1 MTLNSAELQFW
12 EIKQLYVSRH
22 NTWFWKEKKVSLLK
36 SLKLHSLEIKSLLQK
51 QELFSSVDYK
61 YNSVFLDRN
70 SEIQNTILS
79 KQILVHLTFL
89 NSTTTSFLCLL
100 IVWKES
106 KPEVC
111 YVLNLFQVIKILHNY
126 FQEMHFEQYLY
137 TRFHFHY
144 RSSNQTGSWNN
155 YSCLHYCTIKQSL
168 LGLCWKKKR
177 ILNGRINNCL
187 KGQCWKEL

>member
-1 MTLNSAELQFW
+1 MKGKKGKPFKIFKVTLFRNKILAAKARIILLSRLQIQFCF
-12 EIKQLYVSRH
+12 SG
-22 NTWFWKEKKVSLLK
+22 
-36 SLKLHSLEIKSLLQK
+36 QK
-51 QELFSSVDYK
+51 QWNTK
-61 YNSVFLDRN
+61 YHFVK
-70 SEIQNTILS
+70 T
-79 KQILVHLTFL
+79 ILVHLTFL

-168 LGLCWKKKR
+168 LGLCWKKK
-177 ILNGRINNCL
+177 GYWM
-187 KGQCWKEL
+187 GE